1 MIGFI
6 IGLAAQATLASA
18 PVNPNANEL
27 FDRDPELKAW
37 ALRLF
42 DSNHDGWLS
51 LYEAQPAI
59 KAFKEIADADKDG
72 RVTTFEYG
80 RAKEFVTARWGIQ

>member
-42 DSNHDGWLS
+42 DTNHDGWLT
-51 LYEAQPAI
+51 LYEAQPALA
-59 KAFKEIADADKDG
+59 AFKEIADADKDG
-72 RVTTFEYG
+72 RVTTFEYR
-80 RAKEFVTARWGIQ
+80 RAKDFVTARWAIK

>member
-42 DSNHDGWLS
+42 DTNHDGWLT
-51 LYEAQPAI
+51 LFEAQPALA
-59 KAFKEIADADKDG
+59 AFKEIADADKDG
-72 RVTTFEYG
+72 RVTTFEYR
-80 RAKEFVTARWGIQ
+80 RAKDFVTARWAIK

>member
-6 IGLAAQATLASA
+6 IGLSAQATLASA

-42 DSNHDGWLS
+42 DTNHDGWLT
-51 LYEAQPAI
+51 LYEAQPALA
-59 KAFKEIADADKDG
+59 AFKEIADADKDG
-72 RVTTFEYG
+72 RVTTFEYR
-80 RAKEFVTARWGIQ
+80 RAKDFVTARWAIK